1 MATPPVSSTLFDGIQ
16 FNDPNEIEAV
26 LLNYGAVRSGV
37 LEEAVRIDNADQ
49 TARNQRI
56 NDLNSIN
63 AVLQRTRPGSD
74 TFGAVIT
81 LTPKEVED
89 IRRSFQADFDALFDA
104 RFIGNPPTLRVTL
117 RVNGGY
123 QQMLNAVRNQVDQ
136 ASANSQ
142 LELISLQ
149 ALINRRNQA
158 VEFTTNLVQRFS
170 SLKDRIIGN
179 IRN

>member
-1 MATPPVSSTLFDGIQ
+1 MATPPVGSTLFDGIQ
-16 FNDPNEIEAV
+16 FGNPNEIEAM
-26 LLNYGAVRSGV
+26 LLTYGAVRSGV

-56 NDLNSIN
+56 NDLNRFN
-63 AVLQRTRPGSD
+63 AVLQRARPQSD
-74 TFGAVIT
+74 TLGSRVD
-81 LTPKEVED
+81 LSPVEATE
-89 IRRSFQADFDALFDA
+89 IRQLVTADFDAVIDT
-104 RFIGNPPTLRVTL
+104 RFAGNPPTLQFTL
-117 RVNGGY
+117 KVNGGF
-123 QQMLNAVRNQVDQ
+123 QQLLNAVRNQVDQ

-170 SLKDRIIGN
+170 SLRDRIIGN